1 MDIFRRAVD
10 IRSGEYG
17 RTGLM
22 FSCMF
27 LLIAAYVVMKAV
39 RDSLFLYKLG
49 VAQLP
54 LVYILVAVFS
64 GTVAWL
70 YAHFFRRMP
79 ISTQLHTTFLGGAA
93 ALLVFQ
99 LVLSG
104 LVLSGE
110 APWLYYAL
118 YLWVSGYGLLT
129 VAQSWL
135 FANQVF
141 TAREAKRLFGVIG
154 AGAILGGTLGGLLTT
169 SLAALVGT
177 EGLLLVAAGGYA
189 ACSGLVA
196 VLDRM
201 TRASISSTPNAVAS
215 SFLDGADLQE
225 KKPSFSGFAGY
236 GSHLAVIA
244 GLIALGEVVAT
255 LVDYQFK
262 AIVREAYPSKD
273 ALTAFLGTF
282 YAGLGVVSFLVQLL
296 TTGFVVQTLGL
307 SAVLLSLPVTLLAG
321 SLAVAVSPGFT
332 PVAFLKLSEGGF
344 RYSINKA
351 GLELLYVPLPLSV
364 KTKAKAFI
372 DSVTERTAGG
382 IGGLILLLATTV
394 FSLTISQL
402 SVVAMVLLALWI
414 PLAALSQQRYMRA
427 LREGLQSKGL
437 DSWPSPLNLSE
448 AGTVALLTN
457 KLRECDEPGALAVLK
472 LLEQTVV
479 TPYVPALLD
488 VVERR
493 GPATRAVAV
502 RLLAEGRDLRV
513 LSAMEKAIEDPDLSI
528 RVHAMRFVCA
538 ARGCPE
544 PLIEG
549 WLASRE
555 PRIAAGAVV
564 CALKDDGDAVR
575 AKGRQVLTTL
585 AAMEGP
591 YGVTHRR
598 EAAVA
603 LGWIEP
609 SSSLEIGILIALV
622 GDADTSVA
630 RAALRSVARLKPW
643 NALPTIISAL
653 LRNGTVGE
661 AGDALA
667 QYGPSVIPE
676 LDRAYDDSSQPV
688 ELRRRLPKV
697 IGAIGGSE
705 AVTWLMRRLDEPDR
719 VARYHLVKALNKLK
733 ARDASLLF
741 DPQLIERHLLLEIRE
756 QHRLQTMQHYPFPSD
771 PTPGS
776 RLFKQAVEERK
787 ADNLKLLFRLLGLL
801 FPIKDIHDAYYG
813 VTSDDRRVRDHAVE
827 FMDSLLPET
836 MKPTFIPLID
846 RRSSTARS
854 EATATVSSAS
864 QGTLLEMLA
873 SIVNGPDPWLATC
886 ALYVIGEQKLPVPE
900 AIIRDAMAQPDRM
913 VREAAESTWRRLNE
927 SDAYVS
933 PMERLC

>member
-1 MDIFRRAVD
+1 MHLFRRAID
-10 IRSGEYG
+10 IRTGEYG

-22 FSCMF
+22 FACMF

-64 GTVAWL
+64 GAVAWL
-70 YAHFFRRMP
+70 YAHFFRRLP
-79 ISTQLHTTFLGGAA
+79 VSTQLHTTFLGGAA
-93 ALLVFQ
+93 VLLVFQ

-177 EGLLLVAAGGYA
+177 EGLLLVAACGYA
-189 ACSGLVA
+189 ACSGLV
-196 VLDRM
+196 VLLDRM
-201 TRASISSTPNAVAS
+201 TRVSVLVPDAVAS
-215 SFLDGADLQE
+215 NTDDADPQE
-225 KKPSFSGFAGY
+225 RKPSLSRFAGY
-236 GSHLAVIA
+236 GSHLAIIA

-321 SLAVAVSPGFT
+321 SLAVALSPGFT
-332 PVAFLKLSEGGF
+332 PVAFLKLSEGSF

-382 IGGLILLLATTV
+382 IGGLILLLATAV
-394 FSLTISQL
+394 FSLTVSQL

-457 KLRECDEPGALAVLK
+457 RLREADEPGTLAVLK
-472 LLEQTVV
+472 LLEQTTV
-479 TPYVPALLD
+479 TPYVPALID
-488 VVERR
+488 VAGRR
-493 GPATRAVAV
+493 GPATRAVAM
-502 RLLAEGRDLRV
+502 RLLAEGRDLRA
-513 LSAMEKAIEDPDLSI
+513 LSLMEDAIGDPDLSV

-538 ARGCPE
+538 AKGCPE

-549 WLASRE
+549 WLASHE
-555 PRIAAGAVV
+555 PRITAGAVV
-564 CALKDDGDAVR
+564 CALKDHHGAVR
-575 AKGRQVLTTL
+575 AKGQEVLTAL
-585 AAMEGP
+585 ARMEGTG
-591 YGVTHRR
+591 GVTHRR

-603 LGWIEP
+603 LGWIETP
-609 SSSLEIGILIALV
+609 SSVEIGILIALV
-622 GDADTSVA
+622 SDADTSVV
-630 RAALRSVARLKPW
+630 RAALRSIAHLTPW
-643 NALPTIISAL
+643 SAVPITISAL
-653 LRNGTVGE
+653 LRNGTGGE
-661 AGDALA
+661 AADALA
-667 QYGPSVIPE
+667 QYGPTVIPE
-676 LDRAYDDSSQPV
+676 LDRAYDDPGRPV
-688 ELRRRLPKV
+688 ELRRRLPKAV
-697 IGAIGGSE
+697 GAIGGPE
-705 AVTWLMRRLDEPDR
+705 AVTWLMKRLDEPDR
-719 VARYHLVKALNKLK
+719 IARYHLIKAMNKLR

-741 DPQLIERHLLLEIRE
+741 DPQLVERRLLIEIRE
-756 QHRLQTMQHYPFPSD
+756 QHRLQMMRHYSFPSD

-776 RLFKQAVEERK
+776 RLFKQVVEERM
-787 ADNLKLLFRLLGLL
+787 ADNLKLIFRLLGLL
-801 FPIKDIHDAYYG
+801 FPIKDIHDTYYG
-813 VTSDDRRVRDHAVE
+813 VTSDDLRVRDHAVE
-827 FMDSLLPET
+827 FLDSLLPET
-836 MKPTFIPLID
+836 VRRTLIPLLD
-846 RRSSTARS
+846 RRGSTTRP
-854 EATATVSSAS
+854 EATAAELSSG
-864 QGTLLEMLA
+864 QGALIDMLA
-873 SIVNGPDPWLATC
+873 SVVEGPDLWLTTC

-900 AIIRDAMAQPDRM
+900 TVIRDAMAQPDRM
-913 VREAAESTWRRLNE
+913 VREAAEATWRRLTE
-927 SDAYVS
+927 PAK
-933 PMERLC
+933 LKACL

>member
-1 MDIFRRAVD
+1 MHLFRRAID
-10 IRSGEYG
+10 IRSDEYA

-64 GTVAWL
+64 GAVAWL
-70 YAHFFRRMP
+70 YAHFFRRLP

-93 ALLVFQ
+93 VLLAFQ
-99 LVLSG
+99 

-135 FANQVF
+135 FANHVF

-169 SLAALVGT
+169 SLAVLVGT

-201 TRASISSTPNAVAS
+201 TRASVPARHAVPSS
-215 SFLDGADLQE
+215 LDGVDPQE
-225 KKPSFSGFAGY
+225 RKPPPSGFAGY
-236 GSHLAVIA
+236 GSHLAIIA

-262 AIVREAYPSKD
+262 AIIREAYPSKD

-307 SAVLLSLPVTLLAG
+307 SAVLLALPVTLLAG
-321 SLAVAVSPGFT
+321 SLAVAMSPGFT
-332 PVAFLKLSEGGF
+332 PVAFLKLSEGSF
-344 RYSINKA
+344 RYSVNKA

-402 SVVAMVLLALWI
+402 SMVAMVLLTLWI

-437 DSWPSPLNLSE
+437 DSWPSPLNFSE

-457 KLRECDEPGALAVLK
+457 RLHETDEPGTLAVLK
-472 LLEQTVV
+472 LLEQTTV
-479 TPYVPALLD
+479 TPYVPALME
-488 VVERR
+488 VAARR
-493 GPATRAVAV
+493 GPAARAVAV
-502 RLLAEGRDLRV
+502 RLLAEGRDSRA
-513 LSAMEKAIEDPDLSI
+513 LSLMEEAIGDPDLSI

-538 ARGCPE
+538 AKGCPE

-549 WLASRE
+549 WLASHD
-555 PRIAAGAVV
+555 PRITTGAVV
-564 CALKDDGDAVR
+564 CALKDDHGAVR
-575 AKGRQVLTTL
+575 AKGQQVLTAL
-585 AAMEGP
+585 ATTEGTC
-591 YGVTHRR
+591 GVTHRR
-598 EAAVA
+598 EAAMA
-603 LGWIEP
+603 LGWIETP
-609 SSSLEIGILIALV
+609 SSHEIGILISLV
-622 GDADTSVA
+622 GDADRSVA
-630 RAALRSVARLKPW
+630 RAALHSVARRKPW
-643 NALPTIISAL
+643 NAVLAIVPAL

-676 LDRAYDDSSQPV
+676 LDRVYDDPGRPV

-697 IGAIGGSE
+697 VGAIGGAE
-705 AVTWLMRRLDEPDR
+705 AVAWLMRRLDEQDR
-719 VARYHLVKALNKLK
+719 IARYHLVKALNKLRV
-733 ARDASLLF
+733 RDASLLF
-741 DPQLIERHLLLEIRE
+741 DLQLIEPRLLIEIRE
-756 QHRLQTMQHYPFPSD
+756 QHHLQTMQQHSFPSD

-776 RLFKQAVEERK
+776 RLFKQVVEERR
-787 ADNLKLLFRLLGLL
+787 ADNLKLIFRLLGLL
-801 FPIKDIHDAYYG
+801 FPIKDIHDTYYG
-813 VTSDDRRVRDHAVE
+813 VTSDDLRVRDHAVE
-827 FMDSLLPET
+827 FLDSLLPET
-836 MKPTFIPLID
+836 LKRTLIPLID
-846 RRSSTARS
+846 RRGSTTRP
-854 EATATVSSAS
+854 EATAVDLSSG
-864 QGTLLEMLA
+864 QGALIDMLA
-873 SIVNGPDPWLATC
+873 PVVKGPDPWLVTC
-886 ALYVIGEQKLPVPE
+886 ALYVIGEQRLPVPE
-900 AIIRDAMAQPDRM
+900 AVIRDAMAQPDRM
-913 VREAAESTWRRLNE
+913 VRETAEATWCRLHE
-927 SDAYVS
+927 SPENVS
-933 PMERLC
+933 LTERSC

>member
-1 MDIFRRAVD
+1 MYFFRRAVD
-10 IRSGEYG
+10 IRSGEYA

-64 GTVAWL
+64 GLVAWL
-70 YAHFFRRMP
+70 YAHFFRRLP
-79 ISTQLHTTFLGGAA
+79 ISAQLHTTFLGGAA

-104 LVLSGE
+104 LVFSGE

-169 SLAALVGT
+169 SLVALVDT
-177 EGLLLVAAGGYA
+177 EGLLLVAACGYA
-189 ACSGLVA
+189 ACSGIVA
-196 VLDRM
+196 LLDRM
-201 TRASISSTPNAVAS
+201 TRASVSAHAVVTSSTNVENSHDKQSA
-215 SFLDGADLQE
+215 
-225 KKPSFSGFAGY
+225 PSPFAGY
-236 GSHLAVIA
+236 KGHFAMIA
-244 GLIALGEVVAT
+244 GLIALGEIVAT

-282 YAGLGVVSFLVQLL
+282 YAGLGVVSFFVQLL

-321 SLAVAVSPGFT
+321 SLAVALSPGFT
-332 PVAFLKLSEGGF
+332 PVAFLKLSEGSF
-344 RYSINKA
+344 RYSVNKA

-414 PLAALSQQRYMRA
+414 PLAALSRQRYVLA

-437 DSWPSPLNLSE
+437 DSWPSPLNFSE

-457 KLRECDEPGALAVLK
+457 RLREADEPGTLAVLK
-472 LLEQTVV
+472 LLEQTTV
-479 TPYVPALLD
+479 TPYVPALMD
-488 VVERR
+488 VAGRR
-493 GPATRAVAV
+493 GPAARAAAV
-502 RLLAEGRDLRV
+502 RLLAEGRDMRALP
-513 LSAMEKAIEDPDLSI
+513 LMEESIGDPDLSV

-538 ARGCPE
+538 AKGCPE

-555 PRIAAGAVV
+555 PRITAGAVV
-564 CALKDDGDAVR
+564 CALKDDHGTIR
-575 AKGRQVLTTL
+575 AKGRQVLTAL
-585 AAMEGP
+585 AATEGT
-591 YGVTHRR
+591 GGAVHRR
-598 EAAVA
+598 EAAMA
-603 LGWIEP
+603 LGWIETP
-609 SSSLEIGILIALV
+609 SSLEIGILIALV

-630 RAALRSVARLKPW
+630 RAALRSAARLKPW
-643 NALPTIISAL
+643 SAVPIIISAL

-667 QYGPSVIPE
+667 QYGPSVIPD
-676 LDRAYDDSSQPV
+676 LDRAYDDSEQPV

-697 IGAIGGSE
+697 VGTIGGSE
-705 AVTWLMRRLDEPDR
+705 ALAWLMRRLDEPDR
-719 VARYHLVKALNKLK
+719 IARYHIVKTLNKLR

-741 DPQLIERHLLLEIRE
+741 DPQLIERRLLIEIRE
-756 QHRLQTMQHYPFPSD
+756 QHRLQTMRHYSFPSD

-776 RLFKQAVEERK
+776 RLFKQVVEERR
-787 ADNLKLLFRLLGLL
+787 ADNLKLIFRLLGLL
-801 FPIKDIHDAYYG
+801 FPIKNIHDTYYG
-813 VTSDDRRVRDHAVE
+813 VTSENPRMRDHAVE
-827 FMDSLLPET
+827 FLDSLLPET
-836 MKPTFIPLID
+836 VRRTFIPLID
-846 RRSSTARS
+846 RRSSTARP
-854 EATATVSSAS
+854 EATAAVFSSGHGA
-864 QGTLLEMLA
+864 LIDMLA
-873 SIVNGPDPWLATC
+873 SVVNGPDLWLSTC
-886 ALYVIGEQKLPVPE
+886 ALYVIGEQKLPVPK
-900 AIIRDAMAQPDRM
+900 AVICDAMAQPDRM
-913 VREAAESTWRRLNE
+913 VREAAEATWRRLTG
-927 SDAYVS
+927 SATL
-933 PMERLC
+933 RACL